1 MVLLKFLV
9 YFFEILLFRPRIIL
23 LNVLGL
29 FLRGFGIF
37 PPPSNDGID
46 IVWCGLLNGLFVINP
61 VSAGT
66 GTITVT
72 YNGLTTTV
80 NVEIVNS

>member
-1 MVLLKFLV
+1 M
-9 YFFEILLFRPRIIL
+9 
-23 LNVLGL
+23 
-29 FLRGFGIF
+29 
-37 PPPSNDGID
+37 SNRR
-46 IVWCGLLNGLFVINP
+46 VVITGTGVITP